1 MIRKLAF
8 LLACWLPAL
17 ALAQA
22 REFPP
27 RDEPALLG
35 PYAGVLAGRS
45 EAKNG
50 CVGVIAGGGRACE
63 ETALAL
69 GVYGGYRLSRHFG
82 AELAYTDLGKV
93 EARNRGPGT
102 SSSQNLS
109 AAMVDLMG
117 VGFLP
122 LVGSG
127 GVGLSA
133 LARLGVYHAQLDTSE
148 RGVAEGTNWGITYGG
163 GLQWDPDA
171 RWGVRASW
179 QRYKRVGREV
189 FGNNNYD
196 VVAVSGLW
204 RF

>member
-1 MIRKLAF
+1 VIRKLAF

-35 PYAGVLAGRS
+35 PYVGALIGRS

-50 CVGVIAGGGRACE
+50 CVGVVGGGGRACDK
-63 ETALAL
+63 TALAL
-69 GVYGGYRLSRHFG
+69 GIFAGYRMSRYFG
-82 AELAYTDLGKV
+82 GEIAYNHLGDV
-93 EARNRGPGT
+93 EARNQGPGT
-102 SSSQNLS
+102 SATQSLS
-109 AAMVDLMG
+109 ASMFDVTG

-122 LVGSG
+122 LIGQG

-133 LARLGVYHAQLDTSE
+133 LARLGLYRATLDTTVPGAGES
-148 RGVAEGTNWGITYGG
+148 TNWGVTYSG
-163 GLQWDPDA
+163 GLQWDADR

-179 QRYKRVGREV
+179 QRYKRVGREP

-196 VVAVSGLW
+196 VLGVSGLW